1 MKLKAVVYE
10 AEEGG
15 YWAKVPS
22 LPGLYTQGE
31 TLDELEANLR
41 EAVELYLSEEP
52 ELEPEDAGQNGRVLE
67 IAV

>member
-1 MKLKAVVYE
+1 VKVKVVIFE

-22 LPGLYTQGE
+22 MPGVYTQAE
-31 TLDELEANLR
+31 SLDELKARLR
-41 EAVELYLSEEP
+41 EAISLYLSDDTAALAEAMQEN
-52 ELEPEDAGQNGRVLE
+52 GQVLE

>member
-1 MKLKAVVYE
+1 MNVKAIIYE

-22 LPGLYTQGE
+22 LPGVYTQGE
-31 TLDELEANLR
+31 TLEELETNLR
-41 EAVELYLSEEP
+41 EAIALYLSDDTLAIQMAETEHG
-52 ELEPEDAGQNGRVLE
+52 AVLD

>member
-1 MKLKAVVYE
+1 MKPKAVIYE

-22 LPGLYTQGE
+22 LPGVYTQAE
-31 TLDELEANLR
+31 TMEELVMNVR
-41 EAVELYLSEEP
+41 EVIELYLSDDTN
-52 ELEPEDAGQNGRVLE
+52 LEAEAEQENGQVLA

>member
-1 MKLKAVVYE
+1 MKIKAVVYE

-22 LPGLYTQGE
+22 LPGVYTQAE
-31 TLDELEANLR
+31 TLEEREANVR
-41 EAVELYLSEEP
+41 EAIELYLC
-52 ELEPEDAGQNGRVLE
+52 DASAVDAAVATENGRVLE

>member
-1 MKLKAVVYE
+1 MNVKAIVYK

-22 LPGLYTQGE
+22 LPGVNTQGE
-31 TLDELEANLR
+31 TLQELETNLR
-41 EAVELYLSEEP
+41 EAIALYLSDDTLATSVAEAEHG
-52 ELEPEDAGQNGRVLE
+52 DVLD

>member
-1 MKLKAVVYE
+1 VKIKAVIFE

-22 LPGLYTQGE
+22 MPGVYTQAE
-31 TLDELEANLR
+31 TLDELKARLR
-41 EAVELYLSEEP
+41 EAISLYLSDDTAALAEAMQEN
-52 ELEPEDAGQNGRVLE
+52 GQVLD

>member
-1 MKLKAVVYE
+1 MNVRAIIYK

-22 LPGLYTQGE
+22 LPGVYTQGE
-31 TLDELEANLR
+31 TLEELQANLR
-41 EAVELYLSEEP
+41 EAIALYLSDDTLATSLAEAEHG
-52 ELEPEDAGQNGRVLE
+52 DVLD

>member
-1 MKLKAVVYE
+1 VKLKAVIYD

-22 LPGLYTQGE
+22 LPGLFTQAE
-31 TLDELEANLR
+31 TLEELEANLR
-41 EAVELYLSEEP
+41 EAIELYLSEDP
-52 ELEPEDAGQNGRVLE
+52 ELEADETKRNGRVLE

>member
-1 MKLKAVVYE
+1 MKIKAVVYE

-22 LPGLYTQGE
+22 LPSVYTQAE
-31 TLDELEANLR
+31 TPEELEANVR
-41 EAVELYLSEEP
+41 EAIALYLSDDSAV
-52 ELEPEDAGQNGRVLE
+52 DAVVATENGRVLE